1 MTTNVGARVRQMTQT
16 KETTATK
23 VATASGR
30 MMFVDN
36 LRIFLTILVVVFHL
50 AITYGAE
57 GSWFYTERP
66 VSELASIVMTTFIGL
81 CQFFFMGLF
90 FLISGYFIP
99 GSIDRKGSWKY
110 AKDRLVRLGIPLLLF
125 SFLFSP
131 ITEYFKAVTVY
142 HNNPGTFW
150 AFTLNYWRGGD
161 YASGP
166 LWFVEVLLVFS
177 LVYALGRVLMSR
189 VKGFAAQT
197 LPASIQKPLTYAW
210 ILAFI
215 LIVASLT
222 YIVRIFSPIGEEWQH
237 IQLAFMPQYMVMFS
251 AGILA
256 YRRGWLTN
264 LPSGIL
270 KVCKA
275 ITFPA
280 MLAMPVIMVV
290 TGFVDGNP
298 ALAGGLN
305 WQSAVVSIW
314 EPIYCLAMS
323 ILMISVFQ
331 RHFNRQGAL
340 GQVMSK
346 NAYTVYIIHPLVIL
360 PGAYLLRTVSLD
372 PLLKWVLVS
381 PMLVAL
387 CFMVSHWLVRRI
399 PMTEKV
405 L

>member
-1 MTTNVGARVRQMTQT
+1 MTANVNVRSMTQT
-16 KETTATK
+16 KEAAATK
-23 VATASGR
+23 VAAAGSR

-66 VSELASIVMTTFIGL
+66 VSELTTIALTTFIGL

-99 GSIDRKGSWKY
+99 GSIDRKGVGKY
-110 AKDRLVRLGIPLLLF
+110 VKDRLVRLGIPLLLF
-125 SFLFSP
+125 FFLLSP

-150 AFTLNYWRGGD
+150 TFTMHYWQGGD

-177 LVYALGRVLMSR
+177 LVYALGRVLLSR
-189 VKGFAAQT
+189 FKGSAAQ
-197 LPASIQKPLTYAW
+197 ASPVSKKPLTYAW

-222 YIVRIFSPIGEEWQH
+222 YIVRIFSGIGEEWQH
-237 IQLAFMPQYMVMFS
+237 IQLAFIPQYVVMFS

-256 YRRGWLTN
+256 YRRGWLTEI
-264 LPSGIL
+264 PSGMR
-270 KVCKA
+270 KVSRTLA
-275 ITFPA
+275 LPA
-280 MLAMPVIMVV
+280 MLAMPVLMVI

-305 WQSAVVSIW
+305 WQSAVVCIW
-314 EPIYCLAMS
+314 EPIYCLTMS
-323 ILMISVFQ
+323 ILIISLFQ
-331 RHFNRQGAL
+331 RRFNRQGAL

-360 PGAYLLRTVSLD
+360 PGAYLLRGLSID
-372 PLLKWVLVS
+372 PLLKWALVS
-381 PMLVAL
+381 PLLVAL
-387 CFMVSHWLVRRI
+387 CFMVSHLLVRRI
-399 PMTEKV
+399 PMSAKI

>member
-1 MTTNVGARVRQMTQT
+1 MTQT
-16 KETTATK
+16 KEAAATK
-23 VATASGR
+23 TAAASSR

-66 VSELASIVMTTFIGL
+66 VSEVSSIALTTFIGL

-99 GSIDRKGSWKY
+99 GSIDRKGVGKY
-110 AKDRLVRLGIPLLLF
+110 VKDRLVRLGIPLLLF
-125 SFLFSP
+125 FFLLSP

-166 LWFVEVLLVFS
+166 LWFVEILLVFS
-177 LVYALGRVLMSR
+177 LVYALGRVLLSR
-189 VKGFAAQT
+189 VKGSATQPSPAAK
-197 LPASIQKPLTYAW
+197 KPLTYAW

-222 YIVRIFSPIGEEWQH
+222 YIVRIFSGIGEEWQH
-237 IQLAFMPQYMVMFS
+237 IQLAFIPQYVVMFS

-256 YRRGWLTN
+256 YRRGWLTEI
-264 LPSGIL
+264 PSGMS
-270 KVCKA
+270 KVSRTLA
-275 ITFPA
+275 LPV
-280 MLAMPVIMVV
+280 MLAMPVLMVV

-298 ALAGGLN
+298 ALAGGVN
-305 WQSAVVSIW
+305 WQSAVVCIW
-314 EPIYCLAMS
+314 EPIYCLTMS
-323 ILMISVFQ
+323 ILVISIFQ
-331 RHFNRQGAL
+331 RRFNRQGTL

-360 PGAYLLRTVSLD
+360 PGAYLLRGLSID
-372 PLLKWVLVS
+372 PLLKWALVS
-381 PMLVAL
+381 PMLVAM
-387 CFMVSHWLVRRI
+387 CFMASHWLVRRI
-399 PMTEKV
+399 PLSEKV